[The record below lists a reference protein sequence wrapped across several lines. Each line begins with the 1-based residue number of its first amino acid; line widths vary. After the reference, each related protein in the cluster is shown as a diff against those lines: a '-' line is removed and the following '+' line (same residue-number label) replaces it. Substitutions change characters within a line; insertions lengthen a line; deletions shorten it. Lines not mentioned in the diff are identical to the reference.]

1 MATVCMGYA
10 GNVTI
15 FSHRI
20 VPPGLTRHWA
30 SPHSTVHRAG
40 ASSLATF
47 KYAVIPYRGHYSS
60 VAPTPILSDHD
71 SKAIQD
77 TLEGLRLMSLLK
89 CVHFLLLLLL
99 LTAVLPMLNSRV
111 PPACPSSPA
120 LPLPAIQTRLWTR
133 RPPAPPEINSRDIE
147 IRVFTHRSFAA
158 RPTHVFE
165 DSPEDPSP
173 DNEQLSVFF
182 RNHSLSPPSPLTI
195 LLLAPKGSNMS
206 AIKYS
211 A

>member
-1 MATVCMGYA
+1 MPRPRLDPRCRKLHYTRCCFIQYNLIAPSIHFFSAKRQGTRNRVHSCLMYRKFTASWPRCVWAMLAMSPSFLIAQYPPASHAT
-10 GNVTI
+10 
-15 FSHRI
+15 R
-20 VPPGLTRHWA
+20 A

-89 CVHFLLLLLL
+89 CVHFLFLLI
-99 LTAVLPMLNSRV
+99 AVLPMLNSRV
-111 PPACPSSPA
+111 PPTCPSSPA

-133 RPPAPPEINSRDIE
+133 RSPA
-147 IRVFTHRSFAA
+147 
-158 RPTHVFE
+158 
-165 DSPEDPSP
+165 SPENQLAGHRDPR
-173 DNEQLSVFF
+173 L
-182 RNHSLSPPSPLTI
+182 H
-195 LLLAPKGSNMS
+195 AP
-206 AIKYS
+206 
-211 A
+211 